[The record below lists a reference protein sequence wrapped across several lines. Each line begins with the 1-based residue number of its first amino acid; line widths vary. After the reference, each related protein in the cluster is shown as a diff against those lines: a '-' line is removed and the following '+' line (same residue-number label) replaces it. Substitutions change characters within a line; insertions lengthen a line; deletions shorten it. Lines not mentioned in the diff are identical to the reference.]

1 MPIYVADKIIIR
13 KKRIKKMLHIKYS
26 DEIKITMKRFY
37 ETLSEKDK
45 RRYAAIEA
53 IKLGYGGQKYICEIL
68 NCNPDTVKAGVEEF
82 ENGISA
88 DEIRMRKP
96 GGGKK
101 KIIETV
107 ENIDE
112 VFHEILKDN
121 TAGSPMDEEIKWTNL
136 TLVEI
141 SKAFKTKGMSVS
153 EFIVK
158 QLLEK
163 HGFVERK
170 MQKAVTMKETIDRNE
185 QFERISGLR
194 EEYSKSKNP
203 IISIDVKKKKQ

>member
-1 MPIYVADKIIIR
+1 
-13 KKRIKKMLHIKYS
+13 MLLIKYS
-26 DEIKITMKRFY
+26 DEVKITMKRFY
-37 ETLSEKDK
+37 GTLSEKDK

-68 NCNPDTVKAGVEEF
+68 NCNTDTVKLGVEEF
-82 ENGISA
+82 KNGIDD

-121 TAGSPMDEEIKWTNL
+121 TAGSPIDKEIKWTNL

-141 SKAFKTKGMSVS
+141 SKAFKAKGMNVS
-153 EFIVK
+153 EFVAK
-158 QLLEK
+158 QLLAK
-163 HGFVERK
+163 HGFVVRK
-170 MQKAVTMKETIDRNE
+170 MQKAVTMKETTDRNE
-185 QFERISGLR
+185 QFERISELR
-194 EEYSKSKNP
+194 EEYSESKNP
-203 IISIDVKKKKQ
+203 IISIDVKKKK

>member
-1 MPIYVADKIIIR
+1 
-13 KKRIKKMLHIKYS
+13 MLLIKYS
-26 DEIKITMKRFY
+26 DEVKITMKRFY
-37 ETLSEKDK
+37 GTLSEKDK

-68 NCNPDTVKAGVEEF
+68 NCNTDTVKLGVEEF
-82 ENGISA
+82 KNGIDD

-121 TAGSPMDEEIKWTNL
+121 TAGSPIDKEIKWTNL

-141 SKAFKTKGMSVS
+141 SKAFKAKGMNVS
-153 EFIVK
+153 EFVAK
-158 QLLEK
+158 QLLAK
-163 HGFVERK
+163 HGFVVRK
-170 MQKAVTMKETIDRNE
+170 MQKAVTMKETTDRNE
-185 QFERISGLR
+185 QFERISELR
-194 EEYSKSKNP
+194 EEYSESENT
-203 IISIDVKKKKQ
+203 IISIDVKKKK

>member
-1 MPIYVADKIIIR
+1 
-13 KKRIKKMLHIKYS
+13 MLLIKYS
-26 DEIKITMKRFY
+26 DEVKITMKRFY
-37 ETLSEKDK
+37 GTLSEKDK

-68 NCNPDTVKAGVEEF
+68 NCNPDTVKLGIEEF
-82 ENGISA
+82 HNGIGD

-112 VFHEILKDN
+112 VFHEILKHN
-121 TAGSPMDEEIKWTNL
+121 TAGSPMDKEIKWTNL

-141 SKAFKTKGMSVS
+141 SKAFKAKGMNVS
-153 EFIVK
+153 EFIAK

-170 MQKAVTMKETIDRNE
+170 MQKAVTMKETTDRNE
-185 QFERISGLR
+185 QFERISELR
-194 EEYSKSKNP
+194 EEYSKSENP